1 MPSKLKTKYDYKCY
15 YMQLANMMIT
25 HGSALCTAKGPE
37 EVQELNNKAIAE
49 CRQFLSHFEEP
60 KKPEIINKKV

>member
-1 MPSKLKTKYDYKCY
+1 
-15 YMQLANMMIT
+15 MQLANMMIT

-60 KKPEIINKKV
+60 KKPEIINKKS